1 MGTRTSSTDALK
13 MLFGLNYEVLK
24 KNLEG
29 IRHDDSLIQPQGGG
43 NCLNWVIGHIVATR
57 DGALQLLKQDPI
69 WSQEETET
77 YRRGSAPIRDGSRAL
92 SLRKLVS
99 DLDRSQGRLIAGL
112 TGASGTELS
121 AAAGEQTV
129 GETLLCCRCTKLI
142 TRGKRGCCVEWRAGR
157 GQLNSAAGPFGYEI
171 RDLRLLRT
179 ITCNSATVSARFAE
193 RRATVRKRTNR
204 CAIPSGS
211 ARFVAGRS
219 ARMNTNPC
227 RSKLTAAQ

>member
-1 MGTRTSSTDALK
+1 MNTRTNSTDALK

-29 IRHDDSLIQPQGGG
+29 ITHDDSLIQPQGGG

-112 TGASGTELS
+112 TGGSGTELS

-129 GETLLCCRCTKLI
+129 GETLFVLQMHEADHAGQTGLLR
-142 TRGKRGCCVEWRAGR
+142 RMAGR
-157 GQLNSAAGPFGYEI
+157 EG
-171 RDLRLLRT
+171 
-179 ITCNSATVSARFAE
+179 
-193 RRATVRKRTNR
+193 
-204 CAIPSGS
+204 AI
-211 ARFVAGRS
+211 
-219 ARMNTNPC
+219 
-227 RSKLTAAQ
+227 K